1 MSANDL
7 FAMAHRITVTQLKC
21 AVLDPTWRMKWL
33 AGENPSTMV
42 FSPAGAA
49 KSSEGG
55 NGSSEGGNGIV
66 FGTRFHQETDR
77 LAKWLTSPAQ
87 LATAAAIDSP
97 DDLLQFLWRSSLQD
111 FTDKLLSKGKG
122 SAAVAF
128 TERMRNYC
136 QRLIDLKKRTANFE
150 NWQDVF
156 VFMEADI
163 KGIHIPVGGNS
174 VEIVGRVDAIRFHHQ
189 NELEVV
195 DYKLSQGAQ
204 QKSDL
209 IQLSIYAHLL
219 PLWRPGCHF
228 HGTLEYYLPE
238 FMEVNISRKELAGIY
253 DGLVVPVLLEMFA
266 AEPGAPARDSNLT
279 TSKSP
284 ASIADSHAKIEQ
296 DIVMAFSSFGL
307 GVEAVGT
314 IEGPQVTRIR
324 LKPAS
329 GVKVSSLAN
338 RAEDLQVA
346 LALDQP
352 PLISPGKGFVAVDVP
367 RADRQTMKLF
377 DYLKGAGAKEKS
389 PTAFPVGVG
398 IDGQTILSDFFDSNT
413 CHVLV
418 AGTSGSGKSEWLK
431 SLVATLAFR
440 NSPDRVRLAL
450 VDPKILTFSSVES
463 SPYLWRPLATD
474 IGAALAV
481 LESAVSEM
489 ENRYKTLAKEG
500 FVSISDRIKDGRI
513 DLPFIVLVF
522 DEFAD
527 LILTGRDE
535 RKNFEDMVARLAG
548 KGRAAGVHLV
558 LATQRPDRTVV
569 TGLIKS
575 NLPMKVCLRVANATN
590 SQIVL
595 GETGAESLLGKGDL
609 LCDLGRGIARA
620 QSYYIPQSDFV
631 AALRV

>member
-1 MSANDL
+1 
-7 FAMAHRITVTQLKC
+7 MAHRITVTQLKC
-21 AVLDPTWRMKWL
+21 AVLDPAWRKRWL
-33 AGENPSTMV
+33 AGEKPSTLIL
-42 FSPAGAA
+42 SPASIG
-49 KSSEGG
+49 KGPEGG
-55 NGSSEGGNGIV
+55 NDV
-66 FGTRFHQETDR
+66 AFGTRFHQETDR
-77 LAKWLTSPAQ
+77 LAKWLTSPAE

-111 FTDKLLSKGKG
+111 FTEKLLSKGKG
-122 SAAVAF
+122 PTAVAF
-128 TERMRNYC
+128 TERMRSYC
-136 QRLIDLKKRTANFE
+136 KRLIDLRRRTASFE

-156 VFMEADI
+156 VFTEEDI
-163 KGIHIPVGGNS
+163 KGIRVPVGGNS
-174 VEIVGRVDAIRFHHQ
+174 AEIAGRVDAIRFHPQ

-209 IQLSIYAHLL
+209 VQLSIYAHLL
-219 PLWRPGCHF
+219 PLWRPGCQF
-228 HGTLEYYLPE
+228 RGTLEYYLPE
-238 FMEVNISRKELAGIY
+238 FMEVNISRAELAGIY
-253 DGLVVPVLLEMFA
+253 QGLVLPVLHEMFA
-266 AEPGAPARDSNLT
+266 GEPEGPAGESKPAAESLT
-279 TSKSP
+279 RHTESHSK
-284 ASIADSHAKIEQ
+284 IGQ
-296 DIVMAFSSFGL
+296 DIVAAFGSFGL

-314 IEGPQVTRIR
+314 VEGPQVTRVR

-329 GVKVSSLAN
+329 GVKVASLAN

-367 RADRQTMKLF
+367 RPDRQTMQLRG
-377 DYLKGAGAKEKS
+377 YLKGAGAKETS

-431 SLVATLAFR
+431 SLVASLALR
-440 NSPDRVRLAL
+440 NAPERVRFAL

-489 ENRYKTLAKEG
+489 EDRYRTLAKEG
-500 FVSISDRIKDGRI
+500 FLSISDRIGAGRV

-535 RKNFEDMVARLAG
+535 RRNFEDMVARLAG
-548 KGRAAGVHLV
+548 KGRAAGIHLV
-558 LATQRPDRTVV
+558 LATQRPDRSVV

-595 GETGAESLLGKGDL
+595 GEAGAESLLGKGDL
-609 LCDLGRGIARA
+609 LCDLGRGVARA
-620 QSYYIPQSDFV
+620 QSYYIPQLDFV
-631 AALRV
+631 AALRT

>member
-1 MSANDL
+1 
-7 FAMAHRITVTQLKC
+7 MAHRITVTQLKC
-21 AVLDPTWRMKWL
+21 AVLDPAWRKKWL
-33 AGENPSTMV
+33 AGDNPSTLV
-42 FSPAGAA
+42 LSPAIN
-49 KSSEGG
+49 GG
-55 NGSSEGGNGIV
+55 QSPGSV
-66 FGTRFHQETDR
+66 FGTRFHKETNR
-77 LAKWLTSPAQ
+77 LAKWLTSPKQ
-87 LATAAAIDSP
+87 LAATAAIESA
-97 DDLLQFLWRSSLQD
+97 DDLLEFLWRSSLQD
-111 FTDKLLSKGKG
+111 FTDKLLSKGRG
-122 SAAVAF
+122 PEAVAF
-128 TERMRNYC
+128 TERMRSYC
-136 QRLIDLKKRTANFE
+136 KRLLDLKKRTANFE

-156 VFMEADI
+156 VFTEEDVN
-163 KGIHIPVGGNS
+163 GISLSVGGDS
-174 VEIVGRVDAIRFHHQ
+174 VEIAGRVDAIRFYHQ

-209 IQLSIYAHLL
+209 VQLSIYAHLL
-219 PLWRPGCHF
+219 PLWRPGCQF
-228 HGTLEYYLPE
+228 RGTLEYYLPT
-238 FMEVNISRKELAGIY
+238 FMEVNISRNELAGIY
-253 DGLVVPVLLEMFA
+253 DGLVVPVLHEMFA
-266 AEPGAPARDSNLT
+266 AEPEDIAGELEPAT
-279 TSKSP
+279 AQSP
-284 ASIADSHAKIEQ
+284 TRPAENRTKIERE
-296 DIVMAFSSFGL
+296 IVTAFGSFGL

-314 IEGPQVTRIR
+314 IEGPQVIRVR

-329 GVKVSSLAN
+329 GVKVASLAN
-338 RAEDLQVA
+338 RVEDLQVA

-367 RADRQTMKLF
+367 RTDRQTMQLLS
-377 DYLKGAGAKEKS
+377 YLKGPGNKEKS
-389 PTAFPVGVG
+389 PTVFPVGVG

-431 SLVATLAFR
+431 SLVASIAFR
-440 NSPDRVRLAL
+440 NAPERVRLAL

-474 IGAALAV
+474 IDTALAV

-489 ENRYKTLAKEG
+489 EGRYRTLANEG
-500 FVSISDRIKDGRI
+500 FLSISDRIKADRT

-527 LILTGRDE
+527 LILTGRDN

-595 GETGAESLLGKGDL
+595 GEAGAESLLGKGDL

-620 QSYYIPQSDFV
+620 QSYYVPPSDFV
-631 AALRV
+631 EALGA

>member
-1 MSANDL
+1 
-7 FAMAHRITVTQLKC
+7 MAHRITVTQLKC
-21 AVLDPTWRMKWL
+21 AVLDPAWRKRWL
-33 AGENPSTMV
+33 AGEKPSTWV
-42 FSPAGAA
+42 FSLAGA
-49 KSSEGG
+49 G
-55 NGSSEGGNGIV
+55 NGAQGSNSIA

-111 FTDKLLSKGKG
+111 FTDKLLSDGKG
-122 SAAVAF
+122 PAAVAF
-128 TERMRNYC
+128 TERMRSYC
-136 QRLIDLKKRTANFE
+136 KRLIDLKKRTPNFE

-156 VFMEADI
+156 VFTEEDI
-163 KGIHIPVGGNS
+163 KGIRLPVDGKG
-174 VEIVGRVDAIRFHHQ
+174 VEIAGRVDAIRFHPE

-209 IQLSIYAHLL
+209 VQLSIYAHLL
-219 PLWRPGCHF
+219 PLWRPGCQF
-228 HGTLEYYLPE
+228 RGTLEYYLPE
-238 FMEVNISRKELAGIY
+238 FMEVNISRNELADIY
-253 DGLVVPVLLEMFA
+253 GGLVVPVLHEMFGAESESIAGESELATA
-266 AEPGAPARDSNLT
+266 A
-279 TSKSP
+279 SP
-284 ASIADSHAKIEQ
+284 AESHSNIER
-296 DIVMAFSSFGL
+296 DIVKAFGSFGL
-307 GVEAVGT
+307 GVEAVGM
-314 IEGPQVTRIR
+314 IEGPQVTRVR

-329 GVKVSSLAN
+329 GVKVASLAN

-346 LALDQP
+346 LALDQA

-367 RADRQTMKLF
+367 RADRQTLQLLG
-377 DYLKGAGAKEKS
+377 YLKGAGAKEKS
-389 PTAFPVGVG
+389 PTAFPIGVG

-431 SLVATLAFR
+431 SLIASLAFR
-440 NSPDRVRLAL
+440 NAPERVRLAM
-450 VDPKILTFSSVES
+450 VDPKILTFSCVES

-474 IGAALAV
+474 IEAALAV

-489 ENRYKTLAKEG
+489 EGRYRILAKEG
-500 FVSISDRIKDGRI
+500 FVSISDRIKAGRI

-535 RKNFEDMVARLAG
+535 RKNFEGMVARLAG

-595 GETGAESLLGKGDL
+595 GEAGAESLLGKGDL
-609 LCDLGRGIARA
+609 LCDLGRGITRA
-620 QSYYIPQSDFV
+620 QSYYVPQSDFV
-631 AALRV
+631 GALRA

>member
-1 MSANDL
+1 
-7 FAMAHRITVTQLKC
+7 MAHRVTVTQLKC
-21 AVLDPTWRMKWL
+21 AVLDPAWRKRWL
-33 AGENPSTMV
+33 AGEKPSTLV
-42 FSPAGAA
+42 LSPAGA
-49 KSSEGG
+49 G
-55 NGSSEGGNGIV
+55 NGPQGSNSV
-66 FGTRFHQETDR
+66 AFGTRFHQETDR
-77 LAKWLTSPAQ
+77 LAKWLTSPAE

-97 DDLLQFLWRSSLQD
+97 DDLLRFLWRSSLQD
-111 FTDKLLSKGKG
+111 FADKLLSQGKG
-122 SAAVAF
+122 EAAVAF
-128 TERMRNYC
+128 TERMRSYC
-136 QRLIDLKKRTANFE
+136 KRLIDLKKRTASFE

-156 VFMEADI
+156 VFTEEDI
-163 KGIHIPVGGNS
+163 KGVCLPVGGG
-174 VEIVGRVDAIRFHHQ
+174 VEIAGRVDAIRFHPQ

-209 IQLSIYAHLL
+209 VQLAIYAHLL
-219 PLWRPGCHF
+219 PLWRPGCQF
-228 HGTLEYYLPE
+228 RGTLEYYLPE
-238 FMEVNISRKELAGIY
+238 FMEVSISREELTGIY
-253 DGLVVPVLLEMFA
+253 GGLVVPVLHEMFGGESEGAERESELAAVASPATA
-266 AEPGAPARDSNLT
+266 AEIQSNIERDT
-279 TSKSP
+279 
-284 ASIADSHAKIEQ
+284 
-296 DIVMAFSSFGL
+296 VRAFGSFGL

-314 IEGPQVTRIR
+314 IEGPQVTRVR

-329 GVKVSSLAN
+329 GVKVASLAN

-367 RADRQTMKLF
+367 RVDRQTMQLLG
-377 DYLKGAGAKEKS
+377 YLKGAGVKEKS

-431 SLVATLAFR
+431 SLVASLAFR
-440 NSPDRVRLAL
+440 NAPERVRLAL

-474 IGAALAV
+474 IDAALAV

-489 ENRYKTLAKEG
+489 EGRYRILAKEG
-500 FVSISDRIKDGRI
+500 FVSISDRMKAGRI

-595 GETGAESLLGKGDL
+595 GEAGAESLLGKGDL
-609 LCDLGRGIARA
+609 LCDLGRGITRA
-620 QSYYIPQSDFV
+620 QSYFVPRSDFV
-631 AALRV
+631 RALRA

>member
-1 MSANDL
+1 
-7 FAMAHRITVTQLKC
+7 MAHRITVTQLKC
-21 AVLDPTWRMKWL
+21 AVLDPAWRKSWL
-33 AGENPSTMV
+33 AGEKPSTFV
-42 FSPAGAA
+42 FSPAGAV
-49 KSSEGG
+49 K
-55 NGSSEGGNGIV
+55 GSDGGNGIA
-66 FGTRFHQETDR
+66 FGTKFHQETDR

-87 LATAAAIDSP
+87 LARAAAIDSP
-97 DDLLQFLWRSSLQD
+97 DELLQFLWRSSLQD

-122 SAAVAF
+122 SAAKAF
-128 TERMRNYC
+128 TERMRSYC
-136 QRLIDLKKRTANFE
+136 KRLIHLKQRTTKFE

-156 VFMEADI
+156 VFTEEDI
-163 KGIHIPVGGNS
+163 KGIQLPVCRNS
-174 VEIVGRVDAIRFHHQ
+174 VQIFGRVDAIRFHPQ

-209 IQLSIYAHLL
+209 VQLSIYAHLL
-219 PLWRPGCHF
+219 PLWRPGCQF
-228 HGTLEYYLPE
+228 RGTLEYYLPE
-238 FMEVNISRKELAGIY
+238 FMEVSISRDELAGIY

-266 AEPGAPARDSNLT
+266 AEPKQPVDEPESAAPM
-279 TSKSP
+279 SP
-284 ASIADSHAKIEQ
+284 TGIGESHSKIEQ
-296 DIVMAFSSFGL
+296 HIVEAFGSFGL

-314 IEGPQVTRIR
+314 IEGPQITRVM
-324 LKPAS
+324 LKPES
-329 GVKVSSLAN
+329 GVKVASLAN

-352 PLISPGKGFVAVDVP
+352 PLINPGKGFVAVDLP
-367 RADRQTMKLF
+367 RTDRQTIPLLA
-377 DYLKGAGAKEKS
+377 YLKGAGTKEKS

-440 NSPDRVRLAL
+440 NAPERVRLAL

-463 SPYLWRPLATD
+463 SPYLWRPMATD
-474 IGAALAV
+474 IAAALAV
-481 LESAVSEM
+481 IQSAVSEM
-489 ENRYKTLAKEG
+489 EDRYRTLAKEG
-500 FVSISDRIKDGRI
+500 FVSISDRIRAGRI

-535 RKNFEDMVARLAG
+535 RKSFEDMVARLAG

-575 NLPMKVCLRVANATN
+575 NLPMKICLRVANSTN

-595 GETGAESLLGKGDL
+595 GEAGAESLLGKGDL

-631 AALRV
+631 GALRA